1 MKSSSYRLL
10 FKKCFFSYLSYKGI
24 AFFLNNQTN
33 GRKGI
38 EKA

>member
-1 MKSSSYRLL
+1 MKTSSYRLL
-10 FKKCFFSYLSYKGI
+10 FKKYVFGYFSYKGI